1 MTYSCGK
8 TYRSIRVVV
17 SEYGKPGKDSPQAVL
32 LPDVV
37 RTGTET
43 LFSTND
49 GIEVLSSELS
59 LTIHHV
65 AEKLPSSGS
74 FEKVQVQSSRDK
86 IHRPY
91 KIILYRLYSKRGEV
105 FLK

>member
-8 TYRSIRVVV
+8 NYRSIRVVV

-37 RTGTET
+37 GTGTET

-49 GIEVLSSELS
+49 GIEILSSELS

-91 KIILYRLYSKRGEV
+91 KIICTVCTRKGGKY
-105 FLK
+105 F